1 MEKKM
6 TKIEM
11 FTALKE
17 LVATSVEVDEET
29 KAAYEEFIDKELASI
44 EKRKESAQKR
54 AAANKEVSD
63 ALTNEILAI
72 VQNSGTV
79 MLVDDIVEALG
90 NEEITRNKVTA
101 RLGKLVAN
109 GDIIKNTV
117 KVDGSRKMGYQV
129 ADAE

>member
-29 KAAYEEFIDKELASI
+29 KVAYEEFIDKELASI
-44 EKRKESAQKR
+44 EKRRESAQKR

-72 VQNSGTV
+72 VQNNDTV

-109 GDIIKNTV
+109 GDIVKNTV

>member
-17 LVATSVEVDEET
+17 LVATSVEIDEET
-29 KAAYEEFIDKELASI
+29 KAAYEEFIDKELTSI

-72 VQNSGTV
+72 VQNSDTV

-109 GDIIKNTV
+109 GDIVKNTV